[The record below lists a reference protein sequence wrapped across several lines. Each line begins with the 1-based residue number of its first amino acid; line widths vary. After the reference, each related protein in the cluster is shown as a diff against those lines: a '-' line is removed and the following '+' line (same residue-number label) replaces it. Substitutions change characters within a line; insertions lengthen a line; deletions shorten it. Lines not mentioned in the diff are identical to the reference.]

1 LIARS
6 TPEKTAMQKTTVLL
20 LLAITLLGC
29 QPVRPS
35 EAPAAPGAAEDAP
48 APVASPTTAPEE
60 ETTMQN
66 PSNNPLVAQ
75 AIADLAGRL
84 NIDAGEIEVVSI
96 EEVTWP
102 DAALGCPQ
110 PGMAYAQMLQEGVR
124 IVLNAGGTE
133 YDYHSS
139 SDGPPF
145 LCENP
150 PPQ

>member
-1 LIARS
+1 
-6 TPEKTAMQKTTVLL
+6 MQKTTILL

-29 QPVRPS
+29 QPVRPF
-35 EAPAAPGAAEDAP
+35 EAPTAPGASEDAP

-66 PSNNPLVAQ
+66 PSNNPLVEQ

-110 PGMAYAQMLQEGVR
+110 PGMVYAQMLQDGVR
-124 IVLNAGGTE
+124 IMLGAGGTE

-139 SDGPPF
+139 ADGPPF